1 MAEPDT
7 TPVTAA
13 DRWTRRDLLRSG
25 LATSATL
32 AGAGLASGQETTEAG
47 DDILTPA
54 VIGEQ
59 QEYDQSVVGFFIHV
73 GGEVDPID
81 ASVDDECDFA
91 SWPQDRTVAYDAE
104 MIDRTAEPQ
113 QSSITL
119 YLRQRVDVVPGT
131 LFIVNNVV
139 PCDSGYVGLRLERIG
154 VETGFRGN
162 SGAETTVAGG
172 GGGDAP
178 NTTATDGTGFGV
190 LGALAGA
197 LGAGWL
203 LGRDRER

>member
-1 MAEPDT
+1 MTEPDT
-7 TPVTAA
+7 TSVTAA

-25 LATSATL
+25 LAASVTL
-32 AGAGLASGQETTEAG
+32 AGAGVASGQETTDDDG
-47 DDILTPA
+47 DILTPA

-59 QEYDQSVVGFFIHV
+59 DEFDQSVIGFFIHV
-73 GGEVDPID
+73 GGEVDPVD

-113 QSSITL
+113 QSAITL
-119 YLRQRVDVVPGT
+119 YLRQRVEVVPGT

-139 PCDSGYVGLRLERIG
+139 PCDSGYVGIRLERIG
-154 VETGFRGN
+154 ARPEFRDDG
-162 SGAETTVAGG
+162 GATVGG
-172 GGGDAP
+172 GADEPDATP
-178 NTTATDGTGFGV
+178 ANGPGFGI

-203 LGRDRER
+203 RHRNRSE